1 MSQAAARTAE
11 ALKTRTFLVDVL
23 AWLLL
28 LGAGVGGAFAWQ
40 RYEHRTVLAAPPGPG
55 VADPRL
61 VVLAYD
67 RVVSREDGRHVDAAQ
82 FRGHL
87 AALARHG
94 FHAVTLAAVQ
104 RFLAD
109 PVATL
114 PAKAVLLTFDHGYLS
129 TLDAVDPVLRERRW
143 PALMF
148 VMTERQERRDPFFLY
163 WPGLAGM
170 LDSGVWEIG
179 SHGHQGH
186 NPVVVDAQGDEGA
199 FFLRREFLASAGRE
213 ETWVEFAAR
222 VRGDHLKAREL
233 IQERLGRA
241 VAAYAP
247 PLRDVAVTSLDP
259 EVHRVY
265 EDVVRELYPVAFVDD
280 LFGAN
285 DRSAEPHHL
294 KRLRVSGRWEGE
306 ALAAYLERAI
316 EAPGTAPSAG
326 EERQHLWVAGT
337 GNAQPRGPELVV
349 RGPGRADLWR
359 AGSQWTED
367 FTLEADVALDGGQFW
382 VVQQASDLSEEW
394 RWGGDERGTHLQRRR
409 PAEGVETLASFA
421 ARVEPGRVHRLE
433 VRRRGTGLWVVWDG
447 APVADRPVWLPDR
460 FRGNV
465 GLVCWGRGGPTSF
478 RVRGLRFGA
487 AEYRTR
493 LVGGEPSEAEVQA
506 AIADAPALSALSP
519 LWLDVGAGTLRERP
533 LDRELLSILSRRYGW
548 EILPTA
554 RVAGAPGDR
563 LRARVDR
570 ALAAAREAGFPGLRV
585 EWSAPAESTSS
596 LAAVAAEF
604 ERLAARR
611 GLRVVVEGAAQ
622 TADARVADGG
632 LEP

>member
-1 MSQAAARTAE
+1 MARAATAE

-23 AWLLL
+23 AWMLLAAL
-28 LGAGVGGAFAWQ
+28 AAAGSLAW
-40 RYEHRTVLAAPPGPG
+40 RSWTHRTLLAPAPAAAG
-55 VADPRL
+55 ADPRL

-67 RVVSREDGRHVDAAQ
+67 RVVSKEDGRHVDAEQ

-87 AALARHG
+87 DALARHG

-104 RFLAD
+104 RFLSD
-109 PVATL
+109 PGAAL
-114 PAKAVLLTFDHGYLS
+114 PAKSLLLTFDHGYLS
-129 TLDAVDPVLRERRW
+129 SLDAVDPVLRERRW
-143 PALMF
+143 PAVMF
-148 VMTERQERRDPFFLY
+148 LMTERQERRDPFFLY

-199 FFLRREFLASAGRE
+199 FFLRRAFLPAAGRE

-222 VRGDHLKAREL
+222 VREDHLRAKEL
-233 IQERLGRA
+233 IRERLGRGTL
-241 VAAYAP
+241 AYAP

-265 EDVVRELYPVAFVDD
+265 EDVVRELYPIAFIDD

-285 DRSAEPHHL
+285 DRAVESHHL
-294 KRLRVSGRWEGE
+294 KRLRVSGRWQGE
-306 ALAAYLERAI
+306 ELAAFVERAI
-316 EAPGTAPSAG
+316 AAPALGVAAD
-326 EERQHLWVAGT
+326 EEREHLWVPGT
-337 GNAQPRGPELVV
+337 GSAQPLGPELLA
-349 RGPGRADLWR
+349 RGATRADLWR

-367 FTLEADVALDGGQFW
+367 FVLEAEVTIEGGQFW
-382 VVQQASDLSEEW
+382 VVQQAADLSEEW
-394 RWGGDERGTHLQRRR
+394 RWGGDETGTHLQRRR

-433 VRRRGTGLWVVWDG
+433 VRRRGSGLWVVWDG
-447 APVADRPVWLPDR
+447 QPVSDRPAWLPDR

-465 GLVCWGRGGPTSF
+465 GLVCWGRGAPAEF
-478 RVRGLRFGA
+478 RVRRLRFGR
-487 AEYRTR
+487 EPYRTR
-493 LVGGEPSEAEVQA
+493 AVSGEPSEAEVQA
-506 AIADAPALSALSP
+506 AIDDAPSLSALSP
-519 LWLDVGAGTLRERP
+519 LWLDVSPGALNERN
-533 LDRELLSILSRRYGW
+533 LDRDLLSILSRRYGW

-554 RVAGAPGDR
+554 RVAGPPGDR

-570 ALAAAREAGFPGLRV
+570 ALARAREAGFAGLRV
-585 EWSAPAESTSS
+585 EWSAPPESSPS
-596 LAAVAAEF
+596 LDAVAVEF

-611 GLRVVVEGAAQ
+611 GLRVVLVRSALPG
-622 TADARVADGG
+622 DGRVADGG